1 MLPLQARLMWLVE
14 SYGEVKQVEAYPGEE
29 PHARCDPSYKERVL
43 SEMAS
48 YGNGMEKLCDVQQPY
63 GAAGGLH
70 GSASCWQGIMAA
82 LCAAMLHF
90 VCIAACLWRWCS
102 GVVRIGLE

>member
-1 MLPLQARLMWLVE
+1 MWLVE

-48 YGNGMEKLCDVQQPY
+48 YGNGITSESQVLTVE
-63 GAAGGLH
+63 
-70 GSASCWQGIMAA
+70 
-82 LCAAMLHF
+82 
-90 VCIAACLWRWCS
+90 IAPTDY
-102 GVVRIGLE
+102 